1 MPGKKKF
8 ITFVVGNTG
17 TFEDDFTMRL
27 TQRGLTKGMS
37 LQKSDVML
45 AFCPMVSSIGTD
57 IEAALL
63 QIPEPRI
70 KKFFSVLTGN
80 TLGSHEE
87 LIDRL
92 TSKRGLTKVTSLE
105 ERDVTLAFCPIV
117 SRAGTDIKAALQQI
131 PAGKPVILVVLHH
144 TFDPECVVPDS
155 SRLVTRGDVILT
167 VDCLFHESKGLL
179 VCPRNKKAIKKIRG
193 RKNKQPKVES
203 AARTLNL
210 LAPSP
215 AEIDCATKAC
225 SSGYAISALINQGR
239 YRKKKFITFVV
250 GNTGTFEDDF
260 TMRLT
265 QRGLTKGMSLQ
276 KVMSCWLSVPWS
288 LVLGLILKQ
297 HCCRFQ

>member
-1 MPGKKKF
+1 MNVNRLPSSSLPPSSLTYAVSF
-8 ITFVVGNTG
+8 TFSYYQRDQLARTA
-17 TFEDDFTMRL
+17 TRTTMEHR
-27 TQRGLTKGMS
+27 
-37 LQKSDVML
+37 
-45 AFCPMVSSIGTD
+45 
-57 IEAALL
+57 
-63 QIPEPRI
+63 EPRI

-144 TFDPECVVPDS
+144 TFDPDYTVPDS

-193 RKNKQPKVES
+193 RKNKQPKV
-203 AARTLNL
+203 
-210 LAPSP
+210 
-215 AEIDCATKAC
+215 
-225 SSGYAISALINQGR
+225 
-239 YRKKKFITFVV
+239 RK
-250 GNTGTFEDDF
+250 
-260 TMRLT
+260 
-265 QRGLTKGMSLQ
+265 LTKTQ
-276 KVMSCWLSVPWS
+276 KKASCCSIS
-288 LVLGLILKQ
+288 
-297 HCCRFQ
+297 